1 MVTATVLPGEK
12 KPAIKKILRD
22 AKGMPQVNLPSVG
35 EEPPIIEESPVIE
48 EPVSSIDVPTS
59 VPQVTEETRPELRPP
74 PEKKKKYFITREEAQ
89 EKINRANAASSR
101 KEEPP
106 PTITR
111 EQAQEKVDRANEAS
125 SNWTTTK
132 GLQTIYAGAA
142 DLLDMPYDAFMT
154 VVNAALTG
162 TGLDK
167 AIGTVQ
173 TDNIRK
179 FAEYYGYAIPE
190 GEMPPGVLKEALYFI
205 GQSIA
210 FLPASAPLL
219 ARIPA
224 GVVDIAKKKFFG
236 GEWPTHVNLPKSLK
250 QLFGKDKIK
259 TLPEGMPAKKD
270 LTILERVNPK
280 ESIKTSLNLMSKDA
294 GLNPISF
301 TTREIVAGGGAGLGF
316 GIAKEYTD
324 SPTGQLFGG
333 LVGGITPTVTLGLIK
348 ALGGKGLTIVWDAFR
363 SITPMD
369 AEKRASKRLGD
380 IVTDKDKAIQNIEG
394 KNTEEAILPEVQK
407 ALSPMQKTKSGSK
420 DKRPQGYTDDRDP
433 IIPTPEDKDVFVR
446 NLLPLEKAILDSDPL
461 LRQLGDKQL
470 AELNDLIIRAM
481 STSTQG
487 DIRLTKQEFKLQ
499 RGLFLEMVTARFKIA
514 KAKADET
521 IRKSGAKIDKQA
533 ANRIARRELDS
544 ALDDMKNQED
554 EIWALVDD
562 TSTIQQGT
570 GKHFESA
577 GGMDFVEVITNPLIN
592 AWRTLLKEKTRV
604 DDPGDF
610 LFTGRGSKD
619 LYKELGSY
627 DGKGNWIKGSMKQN
641 ETLKILQV
649 LRSRMLEELRGEK
662 SKLNSGNK
670 RRIFGKLQNA
680 ILKMF
685 EAEEHTINMKI
696 NPNTGEFTATQPER
710 QLLKALSVSRMLNDK
725 FNKGEIAKILGS
737 SRDGSFKTEEA
748 LTLKNLIGKGLDPET
763 RALNLEKLFKAIE
776 RERTTDLELPK
787 TAGDID
793 SDPLSI
799 APVTE
804 AVKAYIKHEFFKN
817 FVFDGEVTRKSAMKW
832 MTDNRD
838 TLKQIPGLKKELTSV
853 IETGKTAALMES
865 RYKTIN
871 NLLHDPQRSMAI
883 YLVEHDPL
891 ALYNRVGKFTH
902 LTERQFNQSIDKMLS
917 KASRDK
923 SGDATEGIQQS
934 VFDWVLGKSYLTGG
948 EGSKAISATEQSF
961 FSGFQMGRIL
971 TDPKNKYIFDNV
983 LTPDQQ
989 TRLELIYRTAK
1000 EVDAIR
1006 LTTGFKEDDI
1016 MTDTP
1021 GWILQMLG
1029 KVGGAGFGRWF
1040 QKKFMGGGTVQTP
1053 GAFSSRF
1060 GAIMKDMTHDYGKQM
1075 LIKAATSEDPALLI
1089 ALLQRIKNP
1098 VDEQQVS
1105 KQLNAYIA
1113 TLLAEDNIPFPK
1125 EDFYGNIEQ
1134 ETTEPQQ

>member
-1 MVTATVLPGEK
+1 MVIATVLPGEK
-12 KPAIKKILRD
+12 KAAIE
-22 AKGMPQVNLPSVG
+22 
-35 EEPPIIEESPVIE
+35 EEPPVIE
-48 EPVSSIDVPTS
+48 TPVSPINDPAS
-59 VPQVTEETRPELRPP
+59 VPRVVEELRPELKPP
-74 PEKKKKYFITREEAQ
+74 PEKTKKYFITREEA
-89 EKINRANAASSR
+89 EKKVARANAASSR
-101 KEEPP
+101 KGKPP

-111 EQAQEKVDRANEAS
+111 EQAQAKVDRANEAS
-125 SNWTTTK
+125 SNWTATK
-132 GLQTIYAGAA
+132 GLQTVYAGAA

-173 TDNIRK
+173 TDNIRR
-179 FAEYYGYAIPE
+179 FAEHYGYAIPE
-190 GEMPPGVLKEALYFI
+190 GEMPPGVMKEALYFI

-210 FLPASAPLL
+210 FLPATAPIL

-236 GEWPTHVNLPKSLK
+236 GEWPTHMKLPTPLK
-250 QLFGKDKIK
+250 QIFGKDKIK

-294 GLNPISF
+294 GRNPISF
-301 TTREIVAGGGAGLGF
+301 TTREIVAGGGAGIGF

-333 LVGGITPTVTLGLIK
+333 LVGGITPTATLGLIK
-348 ALGGKGLTIVWDAFR
+348 ALGGKGLNIVWDAFR
-363 SITPMD
+363 SITSLD
-369 AEKRASKRLGD
+369 AEKRASKRLGE
-380 IVTDKDKAIQNIEG
+380 IITDKDTALQNMVSYGDDGEL
-394 KNTEEAILPEVQK
+394 TILPEVQT

-420 DKRPQGYTDDRDP
+420 GKQPQSYTDERDL
-433 IIPTPEDKDVFVR
+433 IIPPLKKKDIFVR

-461 LRQLGDKQL
+461 LRQLGDEQL
-470 AELNDLIIRAM
+470 ANLNDLIIRAM
-481 STSTQG
+481 STSTKG

-499 RGLFLEMVTARFKIA
+499 RDLFLEMVTARFKIA

-521 IRKSGAKIDKQA
+521 IKKSGAKIDKQA

-544 ALDDMKNQED
+544 ALDDMKKQED

-562 TSTIQQGT
+562 TSTIQQDT

-577 GGMDFVEVITNPLIN
+577 EGMNFVEVITNPLIN

-627 DGKGNWIKGSMKQN
+627 DGKGNWIKGSMEKN

-696 NPNTGEFTATQPER
+696 NHDTGEFTATQPER

-763 RALNLEKLFKAIE
+763 RAVNLEKLLKAIE
-776 RERTTDLELPK
+776 REKTPGLSITK
-787 TAGDID
+787 TAGEA
-793 SDPLSI
+793 DPDPFSI

-853 IETGKTAALMES
+853 IETGEVSSLMES
-865 RYKTIN
+865 QHKVIN
-871 NLLHDPQRSMAI
+871 NLLHDPQRSTAI
-883 YLVEHDPL
+883 YLIEHDPM
-891 ALYNRVGKFTH
+891 ALYNRKGQFTN
-902 LTERQFNQSIDKMLS
+902 LTEVRFNKEIDKAIG
-917 KASRDK
+917 KAAGDK
-923 SGDATEGIQQS
+923 SGDATEGLQQS
-934 VFDWVLGKSYLTGG
+934 VFDWVLEKSYLTGG
-948 EGSKAISATEQSF
+948 ESSKAISATEQSF
-961 FSGFQMGRIL
+961 FSGFQMSRIL
-971 TDPKNKYIFDNV
+971 ADPKNKYIFDNI
-983 LTPDQQ
+983 LTPDQ
-989 TRLELIYRTAK
+989 RIRMEIIRKTAK

-1006 LTTGFKEDDI
+1006 LTTGLKEDDI

-1060 GAIMKDMTHDYGKQM
+1060 GAIMKGMTHDYGKQL
-1075 LIKAATSEDPALLI
+1075 LIKAATSDDPALLI

-1098 VDEQQVS
+1098 ADEQQVS

-1125 EDFYGNIEQ
+1125 EDFYGRIEE
-1134 ETTEPQQ
+1134 ETTEP